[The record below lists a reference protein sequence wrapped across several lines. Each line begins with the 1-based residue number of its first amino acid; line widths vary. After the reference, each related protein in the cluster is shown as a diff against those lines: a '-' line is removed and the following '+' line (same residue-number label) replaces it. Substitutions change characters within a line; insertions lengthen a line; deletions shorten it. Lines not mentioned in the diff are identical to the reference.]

1 MLKIDAR
8 KLQYNLSNAIYIA
21 IMIFILQK
29 YCGGAKHN
37 TLTIR
42 DPKTTTLIRIPHHMW
57 DGDLGMQSCLFGDI
71 AIFESQGILG
81 TVYIH
86 QTG

>member
-8 KLQYNLSNAIYIA
+8 KLQYNLSDAIYIA

-29 YCGGAKHN
+29 DRGGGETQYPNH
-37 TLTIR
+37 
-42 DPKTTTLIRIPHHMW
+42 KTTTLIRIPHHMW

>member
-1 MLKIDAR
+1 
-8 KLQYNLSNAIYIA
+8 
-21 IMIFILQK
+21 
-29 YCGGAKHN
+29 
-37 TLTIR
+37 
-42 DPKTTTLIRIPHHMW
+42 MW